1 MRYRNTALILI
12 LVTGVLTGCGGDGAS
27 SVDEQGSSAQDFEGG
42 IDDTGYTGQALDTSY
57 EGALPV
63 SSQLVLGTFQLEG
76 TGNAITPDQAKTLLP
91 LWQAIQGGSLQS
103 DAETNA
109 VLKQIEGGMT
119 TEQLAAIAAMQLT
132 VEDLRAWMQ
141 EQGVNLAPPSG
152 VAPGSGGFA
161 PPNGMNREEMAA
173 MRATAQAGG
182 GMPGGGGPFG
192 NMNEEELTAMRATAE
207 AGGMAFGGG
216 RGPAGATTGQLA
228 MLATKAVELLAA
240 RAAE

>member
-1 MRYRNTALILI
+1 LLHHRALR
-12 LVTGVLTGCGGDGAS
+12 
-27 SVDEQGSSAQDFEGG
+27 Q
-42 IDDTGYTGQALDTSY
+42 
-57 EGALPV
+57 
-63 SSQLVLGTFQLEG
+63 
-76 TGNAITPDQAKTLLP
+76 
-91 LWQAIQGGSLQS
+91 
-103 DAETNA
+103 
-109 VLKQIEGGMT
+109 
-119 TEQLAAIAAMQLT
+119 
-132 VEDLRAWMQ
+132 
-141 EQGVNLAPPSG
+141 
-152 VAPGSGGFA
+152 
-161 PPNGMNREEMAA
+161 AA